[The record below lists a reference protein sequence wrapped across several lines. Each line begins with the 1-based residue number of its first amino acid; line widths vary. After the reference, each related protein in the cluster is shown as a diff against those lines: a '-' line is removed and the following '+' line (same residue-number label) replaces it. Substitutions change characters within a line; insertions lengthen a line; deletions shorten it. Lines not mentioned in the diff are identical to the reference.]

1 MRVFAACVL
10 AVGIM
15 AFGAATFADPSW
27 AREDNGH
34 ASDDHIDFA
43 GLMAPSLGS
52 DDSDGDWIMTDWYAG
67 MVDFDDPV
75 IRTRYDRGWREET
88 GLTRIDLDQVFVG
101 NVAANAQG
109 GALMHNVDD
118 PADPLASFSATAI
131 ANVSDV
137 SICEGDACGETTEG
151 LQAASSET
159 QASPSI
165 DFAGMMAPSLG
176 SGPGAMTAY
185 ILVDLIVAHDVRTS
199 QVLVGH
205 VDAYAA
211 VDSIVVGPAVENPA
225 PVTEVPEVTVAAT
238 AVGNVGTLESDMGV
252 RGESVQ
258 IVVGAILPDDELLVD
273 EPVVDEP
280 VVDEPVVETA
290 LAVTDEDADPLS
302 GVLIDLVSDD
312 HVEKAQITAEASV
325 GSLAG
330 VFTDVSATALAN
342 LHTTHIDVGDVGDI
356 SAIDVDQLAY
366 ADAMAIVHLEEI
378 ALEHTSGLRVAATA
392 LGNIRNVV
400 ISVADGI
407 ETGF

>member
-1 MRVFAACVL
+1 MKALVACMV
-10 AVGIM
+10 AVGVF
-15 AFGAATFADPSW
+15 AFGAALGAPVW
-27 AREDNGH
+27 AHEDGDH
-34 ASDDHIDFA
+34 AHDDYVDFA

-52 DDSDGDWIMTDWYAG
+52 DDSEGDWIMTDWYAG

-75 IRTRYDRGWREET
+75 VRTRYDRGWRDET
-88 GLTRIDLDQVFVG
+88 GFTRVALDQVFVG
-101 NVAANAQG
+101 SVSANAQG
-109 GALMHNVDD
+109 GALVHSIDD

-137 SICEGDACGETTEG
+137 ALCEGDTCGETTDG
-151 LQAASSET
+151 LQTASTE
-159 QASPSI
+159 AGGSPSI
-165 DFAGMMAPSLG
+165 DFADMMAPSLG
-176 SGPGAMTAY
+176 SGPGPMTAY

-211 VDSIVVGPAVENPA
+211 VDSIVVGPAVESPA
-225 PVTEVPEVTVAAT
+225 PATDVPEINVAAT

-258 IVVGAILPDDELLVD
+258 IVVGAILPDE
-273 EPVVDEP
+273 EPVLDET
-280 VVDEPVVETA
+280 VVEDPVVETA
-290 LAVTDEDADPLS
+290 LVVDDEEADPLS

-342 LHTTHIDVGDVGDI
+342 LHTTHIDIGDVGDI

-400 ISVADGI
+400 ITVADGI

>member
-1 MRVFAACVL
+1 
-10 AVGIM
+10 
-15 AFGAATFADPSW
+15 
-27 AREDNGH
+27 
-34 ASDDHIDFA
+34 
-43 GLMAPSLGS
+43 MAPSLGS
-52 DDSDGDWIMTDWYAG
+52 DDGDNDWIMTDWYAG

-75 IRTRYDRGWREET
+75 IRTRSDGGWRDEI
-88 GLTRIDLDQVFVG
+88 GFTRIDLDQVFVG
-101 NVAANAQG
+101 HVAANAQG
-109 GALMHNVDD
+109 GALIHNVDD

-137 SICEGDACGETTEG
+137 TICEGDTCGEATG
-151 LQAASSET
+151 DLQAASPEAE
-159 QASPSI
+159 ASPSI

-176 SGPGAMTAY
+176 SGPGPVTAY
-185 ILVDLIVAHDVRTS
+185 ILIDLIVAHDVRTS

-211 VDSIVVGPAVENPA
+211 VHSIIVGPAVES
-225 PVTEVPEVTVAAT
+225 PVPVADVPEVKVAAT

-258 IVVGAILPDDELLVD
+258 IVVGAIIPEE
-273 EPVVDEP
+273 EPAVDEP

-290 LAVTDEDADPLS
+290 LVVTDENADPLS
-302 GVLIDLVSDD
+302 GVLIGLVSDG

-330 VFTDVSATALAN
+330 VFADVSATALAN
-342 LHTTHIDVGDVGDI
+342 LHTTHIDVSHVGDI

-366 ADAMAIVHLEEI
+366 ADTMAIVHLEEI
-378 ALEHTSGLRVAATA
+378 ALEHTSGLRVAAAA

-400 ISVADGI
+400 ISMADGI

>member
-1 MRVFAACVL
+1 MRVLVAWML
-10 AVGIM
+10 AVGVL
-15 AFGAATFADPSW
+15 AFGTATVGGPAW
-27 AREDNGH
+27 AHDDNGH
-34 ASDDHIDFA
+34 AHDEQIDFA

-52 DDSDGDWIMTDWYAG
+52 DDGDGDWIMTDWYAG

-75 IRTRYDRGWREET
+75 IRTRYDGGWRDET
-88 GLTRIDLDQVFVG
+88 GFTRIDLDQVFVG

-109 GALMHNVDD
+109 GALIHNVDD

-137 SICEGDACGETTEG
+137 AICEGDTCGETTDG
-151 LQAASSET
+151 LQATSSEA

-176 SGPGAMTAY
+176 SGPGPMTAY

-211 VDSIVVGPAVENPA
+211 VDSIVVGPAVESPA
-225 PVTEVPEVTVAAT
+225 PVTEVPEVKVAAT

-258 IVVGAILPDDELLVD
+258 IVVGAVLPDEASMVE

-280 VVDEPVVETA
+280 AVETA
-290 LAVTDEDADPLS
+290 LAVTDESADPLS
-302 GVLIDLVSDD
+302 GVLVGLISDD
-312 HVEKAQITAEASV
+312 HIEKAEITAEASV

-342 LHTTHIDVGDVGDI
+342 MHTTHIDVGDVGNV